1 MFRKMRRYK
10 QAVTEEESRKVML
23 EGKRGVLSVTGDE
36 GYPYGIPMDYYYDA
50 AEGKIYLHCAKE
62 GHKIDAIKRSD
73 KVCFTVWDEGCR
85 KGDWSWYVTS
95 VVAFCRA
102 ELVTDA
108 EVTLRAVREIG
119 LKYYPT
125 AEEVEAEIAHAI
137 SRVQVIALTIEH
149 MTGKLVH
156 EK

>member
-1 MFRKMRRYK
+1 MVRN
-10 QAVTEEESRKVML
+10 ECS
-23 EGKRGVLSVTGDE
+23 
-36 GYPYGIPMDYYYDA
+36 
-50 AEGKIYLHCAKE
+50 C
-62 GHKIDAIKRSD
+62 
-73 KVCFTVWDEGCR
+73 
-85 KGDWSWYVTS
+85 
-95 VVAFCRA
+95 
-102 ELVTDA
+102 TDA